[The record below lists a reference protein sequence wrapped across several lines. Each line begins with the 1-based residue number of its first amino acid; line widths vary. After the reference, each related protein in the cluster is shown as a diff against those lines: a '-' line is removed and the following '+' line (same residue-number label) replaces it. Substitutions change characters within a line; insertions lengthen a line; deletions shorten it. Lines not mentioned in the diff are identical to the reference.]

1 MIASGFEAGLTRE
14 QFWTSTPRTLWQA
27 RRGYHRRR
35 AWLALH
41 IAQLSRI
48 DPRHFPSLA
57 ELSGEPESETEQPE
71 TAAAQQLHAVR
82 MWKAIIARKGRKD

>member
-57 ELSGEPESETEQPE
+57 ELAGEADTETEQPE